1 MVHEASWNTL
11 RLACKTL
18 LKTLF
23 STASLLKVWWN
34 SSVALPKNKG
44 NSPPLVRNFGN
55 FYLNTFPSSSYS
67 FQSFFS
73 PFHQMS
79 CYRLEAAAGQSLL
92 PLSREALVLLKAP
105 EPLPGSAWWLPHQPG
120 HSHRERTSV
129 FSVLFGHWTPQRRTS
144 LGRPF
149 SRVPAWLNL
158 NLHHMPQSS
167 KVYILQPTAV
177 PYGLPPVT
185 VMSAGIAQHFPYL
198 VLLPLDGLIS
208 TCVRVLCLSRKTWKC
223 WILTPTSFLS
233 LTPGHLKGKWTS
245 HFSSSV
251 PSCWLAA
258 CRTRLPCSQEEF
270 ALASFATGFSPA
282 LPHQSDRLW
291 NEWPECCMLEST
303 LYFTTPGML
312 QT

>member
-1 MVHEASWNTL
+1 
-11 RLACKTL
+11 
-18 LKTLF
+18 
-23 STASLLKVWWN
+23 
-34 SSVALPKNKG
+34 
-44 NSPPLVRNFGN
+44 
-55 FYLNTFPSSSYS
+55 
-67 FQSFFS
+67 
-73 PFHQMS
+73 
-79 CYRLEAAAGQSLL
+79 
-92 PLSREALVLLKAP
+92 
-105 EPLPGSAWWLPHQPG
+105 
-120 HSHRERTSV
+120 
-129 FSVLFGHWTPQRRTS
+129 
-144 LGRPF
+144 
-149 SRVPAWLNL
+149 
-158 NLHHMPQSS
+158 MPQSS

-208 TCVRVLCLSRKTWKC
+208 SCVRVLCLSRKTWKR

-258 CRTRLPCSQEEF
+258 CRTRRLPYSQEEF
-270 ALASFATGFSPA
+270 TQASFATGFSPA
-282 LPHQSDRLW
+282 LPHQSDPLW

-303 LYFTTPGML
+303 VCFTMLGTL